1 MAGDPVLVLQMQRMG
16 DLILSFPLLL
26 WLGRCY
32 PGHELHVV
40 AEEGFYAPLL
50 PASPPATY
58 ISWRDAA
65 RGALAGRRYRLL
77 ANLSI
82 REEAARLAGELG
94 ADIKVGPVRE
104 SATNGGALRVRG
116 DWQLYR
122 ASLVGGSRHNR
133 FHWADLNALD
143 MIPLS
148 APQNTFFDPPR
159 APDPE
164 NRSVGLFV
172 GASEPGKRPDA
183 AFYAGLVGEL
193 LGRKL
198 KPVLLGGPGDRPVA
212 DAVLALL
219 GRPAP
224 DLVGR
229 LSLAEFSEFGR
240 TLALMITPDTGPM
253 HLAAWTGLPTLNLSV
268 GHVNP
273 WETGPYQPG
282 HLVLRSSASCA
293 RGCWDGCCELSRCR
307 AAVTPQAV
315 AAVAALVAKGARL
328 RLARMRL
335 PGLELYETARGVE
348 GLFTLERLGLTEFHT
363 GAGPHAADLAG
374 EFWRRFFLW
383 QLAHEPEAGARAA
396 WRALVAGRPRLA
408 ASITRSFPALG
419 RGLARLAALGAHSRA
434 LSREVMPFWRPLA
447 AFVEM
452 SGQNQDASA
461 AWLEQSRGRLAA
473 LESLF

>member
-40 AEEGFYAPLL
+40 AEEAFFAPLL
-50 PASPPATY
+50 PASPPARY

-65 RGALAGRRYRLL
+65 GGALSGRRYRLL

-82 REEAARLAGELG
+82 REEAARLAGELN
-94 ADIKVGPVRE
+94 ADIKVGPVRGGG
-104 SATNGGALRVRG
+104 GGALRVRG
-116 DWQLYR
+116 NWQLYR

-159 APDPE
+159 APDAE

-193 LGRKL
+193 LTRGLR
-198 KPVLLGGPGDRPVA
+198 PVLLGGPGDRPVA

-219 GRPAP
+219 GRPGP

-229 LSLAEFSEFGR
+229 LSLAELSEFGR
-240 TLALMITPDTGPM
+240 SLALMISPDTGPM

-293 RGCWDGCCELSRCR
+293 RGCWDGCCERARCR

-315 AAVAALVAKGARL
+315 AAVAALVARGARL

-335 PGLELYETARGVE
+335 PGLELYETARNAE
-348 GLFTLERLGLTEFHT
+348 GLFTLARLGLREV
-363 GAGPHAADLAG
+363 GDGPHAADLAG
-374 EFWRRFFLW
+374 EFWRRYFLW
-383 QLAHEPEAGARAA
+383 RLAREPETGAREA
-396 WRALVAGRPRLA
+396 WRALAAVRPGLA
-408 ASITRSFPALG
+408 AALVRSFPALG
-419 RGLARLAALGAHSRA
+419 RGLARLAAHGAHSRA
-434 LSREVMPFWRPLA
+434 LSREVSPFWRPLA

-452 SGQNQDASA
+452 SGQNQDVSA
-461 AWLEQSRGRLAA
+461 AWLEQSREHLAA
-473 LESLF
+473 LESLL